1 MRHLLTCRRTYIATL
16 GILCCTVL
24 GAYLKIDVSLA
35 IMGAVASICG
45 ANATEAIMKKDSKN
59 V

>member
-1 MRHLLTCRRTYIATL
+1 MKHLLTCRRTYIATL
-16 GILCCTVL
+16 GIICCTVL

-45 ANATEAIMKKDSKN
+45 ANVTEAIMKKETK
-59 V
+59 

>member
-1 MRHLLTCRRTYIATL
+1 MKNLISCRRTYIATL

-35 IMGAVASICG
+35 IMGAVASIAG
-45 ANATEAIMKKDSKN
+45 ANASEAVFKKETK
-59 V
+59 

>member
-1 MRHLLTCRRTYIATL
+1 MKHLLNCRRTYIATL

-45 ANATEAIMKKDSKN
+45 ANATEAIMKKDTD